1 MNKSN
6 LVLKSGSSLN
16 NVLQK
21 GVDCLSAVFSLNGAV
36 AGPSRSESAGQA
48 YLTVDTI
55 ENVIGGGG
63 DCADGRGMARKQDE
77 LDGPINCKPLIDGL
91 LIKEA
96 VSQKQKKLVHFVE
109 PETAPAPGLSALNRG
124 ARLNQL
130 MLVAD
135 QGKVVS
141 SCGTS
146 TIQISISR

>member
-1 MNKSN
+1 M
-6 LVLKSGSSLN
+6 
-16 NVLQK
+16 
-21 GVDCLSAVFSLNGAV
+21 
-36 AGPSRSESAGQA
+36 
-48 YLTVDTI
+48 TVDTI

-63 DCADGRGMARKQDE
+63 DCADDRVMARKQDE

-96 VSQKQKKLVHFVE
+96 VSQKQKQVVHFVE

-146 TIQISISR
+146 TMRISISR

>member
-1 MNKSN
+1 MK
-6 LVLKSGSSLN
+6 

-36 AGPSRSESAGQA
+36 AQPSRGESAGQA
-48 YLTVDTI
+48 HLTVDPI
-55 ENVIGGGG
+55 ENVSRGGGA
-63 DCADGRGMARKQDE
+63 CADGWAMPRKQDE
-77 LDGPINCKPLIDGL
+77 LDGSINCKLLIDDL
-91 LIKEA
+91 LIKKA
-96 VSQKQKKLVHFVE
+96 VSQKQKQVVHSVE
-109 PETAPAPGLSALNRG
+109 LETAPAPGLSALKRG

-146 TIQISISR
+146 TMRISISR